1 MKLSYFQIC
10 IPVWLGHVI
19 KMKSEFW
26 IIGHQNFVLR
36 LPCWW
41 YSKVVPWDA
50 DRSWKGIDLI
60 QSLSNEKTS
69 KTCQIIGNFQQLSNQ
84 TKIRIFWHVLDVFSV
99 LSDRIKSIPFHER
112 SASHGTTLEYHQQ
125 GNRSNLKIHFLMAQS
140 DFQGPTPVGRKVQIF
155 PKTHFFTYLYPYT
168 PKFWSPII
176 QNSLF
181 IFMTCPSAPYP
192 YKSYD
197 GLINAIKEY
206 KSLYLSNGLN
216 VKFVPF
222 EEK

>member
-1 MKLSYFQIC
+1 MRFRKNLDFSTY
-10 IPVWLGHVI
+10 
-19 KMKSEFW
+19 
-26 IIGHQNFVLR
+26 R
-36 LPCWW
+36 
-41 YSKVVPWDA
+41 
-50 DRSWKGIDLI
+50 
-60 QSLSNEKTS
+60 
-69 KTCQIIGNFQQLSNQ
+69 GNFQQLSNQ
-84 TKIRIFWHVLDVFSV
+84 TKKRIFWHVLDVFSV

-181 IFMTCPSAPYP
+181 IFMTCPNTY
-192 YKSYD
+192 
-197 GLINAIKEY
+197 EY
-206 KSLYLSNGLN
+206 LYSISTDIHIYLMIGEVLFMKHR
-216 VKFVPF
+216 VM
-222 EEK
+222 E